1 MSQFFDF
8 VRSLPRDDFRFPFRF
23 DPRLWKTYYLRFLV
37 LIVSHLAP
45 LVGKSRRGAC
55 GFAQLRGHPWRH
67 SGDIRADIDVFPPS
81 TRENSPGRLAPR
93 DRRLGKWTALLAG
106 CLLPAGRPDGA
117 LREVRL
123 AYLRDPNVDIANWGG
138 KP

>member
-1 MSQFFDF
+1 VATSW
-8 VRSLPRDDFRFPFRF
+8 RYTCR
-23 DPRLWKTYYLRFLV
+23 Y
-37 LIVSHLAP
+37 
-45 LVGKSRRGAC
+45 RRVPTKHKRE
-55 GFAQLRGHPWRH
+55 L
-67 SGDIRADIDVFPPS
+67 SGSAS
-81 TRENSPGRLAPR
+81 PR

-106 CLLPAGRPDGA
+106 CLLRAGRPDGA